1 MLKCLLRHWPCHTH
15 EYNKYRR
22 QADPV
27 ESESRYPGF
36 DPGCGI
42 RENAKFIDG
51 IRELTVTR
59 EAGFAKILAQE
70 AEWGKKMVL
79 GLEMTGV
86 RHAGL
91 S

>member
-27 ESESRYPGF
+27 ESERSF
-36 DPGCGI
+36 SVSGI

-70 AEWGKKMVL
+70 AELGKKMVL

>member
-1 MLKCLLRHWPCHTH
+1 M
-15 EYNKYRR
+15 
-22 QADPV
+22 
-27 ESESRYPGF
+27 
-36 DPGCGI
+36 I

-70 AEWGKKMVL
+70 AELGKKMVL

>member
-1 MLKCLLRHWPCHTH
+1 MNTTNIDAKLILYSLKG
-15 EYNKYRR
+15 
-22 QADPV
+22 V
-27 ESESRYPGF
+27 SRYPGF
-36 DPGCGI
+36 DPGFGI

-51 IRELTVTR
+51 IPELTVTR

-70 AEWGKKMVL
+70 AELGKKMVL

-86 RHAGL
+86 RHAEL